1 MEKLTKDDLLG
12 LVRSVFPRLPQD
24 RFLGILVDIP
34 RLPQKDNPRWLERRQ
49 MAAEWF
55 AALKDAAPS
64 IPLEGVRLIA
74 YPDTES
80 NNADLPASGVL
91 ISGALPPAA
100 SGIERYGTSA
110 PFDEIFRDTQLFFAP
125 TEFSPTAPLKNAA
138 KTFGFRAATMP
149 GFSAAMIPALKIDYN
164 EVSRRVKI
172 LKEKL
177 DRAEAAEIIF
187 TAEDLGNFQIRFD
200 LRGTTAHTSS
210 GRFTEPGTAGNL
222 PSGETYIVPFEGR
235 PGDPSR
241 TRGTLPVQ
249 IGQEIVL
256 FRVKENRAT
265 EAQGEGLDADAEQKR
280 LTREPAYGNMAELG
294 FGVLADFGLQPS
306 GEILLD
312 EKLGLHVAFGR
323 SDHFGGQVGP
333 SAFSSPRE
341 VVHLD
346 RIYIPAAQPRIIPRS
361 VSLEFPGLKTE
372 LIMSDGRYTIF

>member
-24 RFLGILVDIP
+24 RFLGIMVDIP
-34 RLPQKDNPRWLERRQ
+34 RVPQKDHPGWSERRR

-64 IPLEGVRLIA
+64 IPLEGIRLIA

-80 NNADLPASGVL
+80 NNADLPASAVL
-91 ISGALPPAA
+91 ISAELPATA
-100 SGIERYGTSA
+100 SGIEKYGT
-110 PFDEIFRDTQLFFAP
+110 PVRFQEIFRDTQLFLAP
-125 TEFSPTAPLKNAA
+125 TEFSATAPLKNAA

-149 GFSAAMIPALKIDYN
+149 GFSAAMIPALKIDYD
-164 EVSRRVKI
+164 EVSRRVDI

-187 TAEDLGNFQIRFD
+187 MAEDLGSFQMRFD

-210 GRFTEPGTAGNL
+210 GRFPVPGTAGNL
-222 PSGETYIVPFEGR
+222 PSGETFIVPFEGR

-249 IGQEIVL
+249 IGEEIVF
-256 FRVKENRAT
+256 FRVKENRAV
-265 EAQGEGLDADAEQKR
+265 EAHGGGHEADIEQDHLR
-280 LTREPAYGNMAELG
+280 REPAYGNMAELG
-294 FGVLADFGLQPS
+294 FGVLADFGLRPS

-333 SAFSSPRE
+333 QAFSSPRE
-341 VVHLD
+341 VIHLD
-346 RIYIPAAQPRIIPRS
+346 RIYIPAAQPRVIPRS
-361 VSLEFPGLKTE
+361 VILEFPGHRTE
-372 LIMSDGRYTIF
+372 LIMSDGKYGIF